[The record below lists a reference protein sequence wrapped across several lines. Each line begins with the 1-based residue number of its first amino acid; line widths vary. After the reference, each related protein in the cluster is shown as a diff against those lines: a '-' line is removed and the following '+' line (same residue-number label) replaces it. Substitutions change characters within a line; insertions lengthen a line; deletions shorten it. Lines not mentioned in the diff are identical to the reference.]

1 MKSKVSVQRKRH
13 IVTSSAIDTRSLIV
27 SKASFHYQQT
37 NGLGPPKRNPDKY
50 SITTINQMLAVAD
63 EDTKDVILFLLS
75 TGFRDE
81 EVAYTKT
88 WVFRKPRSMCIAG
101 QDSMVEAL

>member
-1 MKSKVSVQRKRH
+1 
-13 IVTSSAIDTRSLIV
+13 
-27 SKASFHYQQT
+27 
-37 NGLGPPKRNPDKY
+37 
-50 SITTINQMLAVAD
+50 MLAVAD